1 MNCFLSLSI
10 RFFFSKCLV
19 MLHFSFTSTS
29 YIRAFSHW
37 NVLWWGQKKCWGKQ
51 VSRGDKEFYCNFS
64 VSELLCQQLL
74 LLPENAD
81 SDCRRQNCCF
91 YSLHRCKPDETRLRN
106 CVHEKRRVFET
117 QGPSNPHTSTERVPG
132 NWTVLSV
139 ISFLACASMQ
149 MHSNDHVSRW
159 QSAMTVTTI

>member
-1 MNCFLSLSI
+1 MPFLVE
-10 RFFFSKCLV
+10 RCCGGDTEK
-19 MLHFSFTSTS
+19 
-29 YIRAFSHW
+29 
-37 NVLWWGQKKCWGKQ
+37 VLGKTGEQ
-51 VSRGDKEFYCNFS
+51 RRQGVLMQFFS
-64 VSELLCQQLL
+64 VSEPHCQQLL

-91 YSLHRCKPDETRLRN
+91 YSLHRCKREKPDETRSHN
-106 CVHEKRRVFET
+106 CVHEKSRAFET

-149 MHSNDHVSRW
+149 MHSKDDVSRW
-159 QSAMTVTTI
+159 QSAITMTAI